1 MSTRNTTKRT
11 CRLTK
16 HRREGANLTCT
27 LQGHTWKKNGWTG
40 RSYDYWE
47 TEAFKNGDE
56 FPRHLDEVRQW
67 YCERRCGSFH
77 YTFENW
83 DHELSREEKALLRIR
98 DRATVRAMMW
108 LLDGE
113 DEDE

>member
-1 MSTRNTTKRT
+1 MG
-11 CRLTK
+11 K
-16 HRREGANLTCT
+16 HRRDGANLTCT
-27 LQGHTWKKNGWTG
+27 IQGHTWVKNGWTG
-40 RSYDYWE
+40 RRCNFWE
-47 TEAFKNGDE
+47 TEAYKNGGE
-56 FPRHLDEVRQW
+56 YPRHLDEVRQW

-83 DHELSREEKALLRIR
+83 DHELSREEKALLRIK
-98 DRATVRAMMW
+98 DRRGIAAMMW